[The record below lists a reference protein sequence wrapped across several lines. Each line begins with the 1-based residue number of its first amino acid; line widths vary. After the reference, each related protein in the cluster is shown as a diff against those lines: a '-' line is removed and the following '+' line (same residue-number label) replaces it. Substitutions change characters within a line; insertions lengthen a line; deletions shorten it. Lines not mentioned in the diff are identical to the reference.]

1 MRTATRSAKL
11 IHSDWALYLL
21 IVDLKK
27 KKHHNV
33 IHIECRLLEVQELF
47 SQNRSFRVHIV
58 WITLPHLAL
67 ILWQRSSAG
76 QATSWIE
83 SIIFLMKLCCYCQ
96 LHTVYSDGMAMQC
109 HWKDEWNCN
118 NITVL
123 STPKLSTFRSM
134 IVLKVF
140 IHCNVIM
147 HVISNPFTGSSSW
160 EVRK

>member
-1 MRTATRSAKL
+1 MTKKGNLTASNIMEYSYQECKINSLRLSLISA
-11 IHSDWALYLL
+11 YCRF
-21 IVDLKK
+21 KK

-33 IHIECRLLEVQELF
+33 IHVECRLLEVQELF

-140 IHCNVIM
+140 IHFNHAC
-147 HVISNPFTGSSSW
+147 HQ
-160 EVRK
+160 

>member
-1 MRTATRSAKL
+1 MTKKGNLTASNIMEYSYQECKINSLRLSLISA
-11 IHSDWALYLL
+11 YCRF
-21 IVDLKK
+21 KK
-27 KKHHNV
+27 KTHHNV
-33 IHIECRLLEVQELF
+33 IHVECRLLEVQELF

-140 IHCNVIM
+140 IHFNHAC
-147 HVISNPFTGSSSW
+147 HQ
-160 EVRK
+160 